1 MIPLSFAQRRLWFLN
16 HLEGSSATYN
26 VPFVLRLEG
35 PLDTAA
41 LDAAVSDVVTRHESL
56 RTLIVEDS
64 GGTPAQRVLGPQ
76 EATVPFRVVDI
87 AASAVDAAMHEAA
100 CEGFDLSAELPLR
113 TTVFRTAPQEHVL
126 MFVFHHI
133 AADGSSIAPFLD
145 NLASAYAARR
155 EGGAPVWEPLP
166 VQYKDYTLWQQQLLG
181 DENDPESVAAPQLA
195 YWRQELAGVP
205 QPIALPLDRPR
216 PTHADHRGGHVS
228 FELAPE
234 LLARLGKV
242 AADRGA
248 TAPMIAQAA
257 LAALLQKLGGGDDV
271 TIGSPIEGRT
281 DEALADLIGFF
292 VNTWVLRADLSGTP
306 SFGGLLDQVRDKS
319 LAAYDNQ
326 DIPFERL
333 VELLEVERSTSY
345 PPLFQVMLAWQFV
358 WSRFELPGLRVTPVP
373 VGTDT
378 AKLDLYFN
386 IIPDAS
392 GRAHG
397 RLEYATEL
405 FDHATAVKI
414 VERFVRILKQVAQ
427 APEVSVADLDVLGPQ
442 ERERLLVEVNDTVE
456 PTLEE
461 GLVAAVARQ
470 VRATPDALAVVAEEE
485 SLTYRELDARS
496 NRLAHWLI
504 DRGARPESLVAVTL
518 PRTVD
523 LVVALLAVLKSGAA
537 YVPVDPDHPQ
547 ARIDHILSD
556 ARPVLV
562 LDAALLAEAA
572 SAGHVES
579 APAVRVAPDSIAYV
593 IYTSGSTGTP
603 KGVAVSHAALANFLA
618 AAGRRIPLSPRDRW
632 LAVTTVSFDIAA
644 LELYGPLVCGAAVV
658 VARREVVVDPGAV
671 VALLR
676 RHGVSVVQA
685 TPAFWQMLLAY
696 EPGAVRGLRV
706 VVGGEALPVRLADV
720 LAGEALEVGNWYGPT
735 ETTVWSTTA
744 EVVVGGGVS
753 IGVPIGNTRVFV
765 LDERLRPVPWGVQG
779 ELYIAG
785 AGLARGYQGR
795 PGLTAGRFV
804 ACPFGGG

>member
-248 TAPMIAQAA
+248 TTPMIAQAA
-257 LAALLQKLGGGDDV
+257 LAVLLQKLGGGDDV

-414 VERFVRILKQVAQ
+414 VERFVRILKQVARD
-427 APEVSVADLDVLGPQ
+427 PEVSVADLDVLGPQ
-442 ERERLLVEVNDTVE
+442 ERERLLAEVNDTAE
-456 PTLEE
+456 PTLDG

-547 ARIDHILSD
+547 VRIDHILSD

-603 KGVAVSHAALANFLA
+603 KGVAVSHAALSNFLA

-676 RHGVSVVQA
+676 RHGV
-685 TPAFWQMLLAY
+685 
-696 EPGAVRGLRV
+696 
-706 VVGGEALPVRLADV
+706 
-720 LAGEALEVGNWYGPT
+720 
-735 ETTVWSTTA
+735 
-744 EVVVGGGVS
+744 
-753 IGVPIGNTRVFV
+753 
-765 LDERLRPVPWGVQG
+765 
-779 ELYIAG
+779 
-785 AGLARGYQGR
+785 
-795 PGLTAGRFV
+795 
-804 ACPFGGG
+804 